1 MKKET
6 SFVVSALI
14 LIFIVLCAFHGP
26 RPLRGSQSQ
35 ISSPG
40 YAPDEVL
47 VRFKETANSSII
59 ATEIDALNATI
70 ISDNDLEIAARNW
83 NPDLPAHKSFVG
95 DAALFRLKL
104 PSYIGVDDQS
114 P

>member
-1 MKKET
+1 M
-6 SFVVSALI
+6 SNL
-14 LIFIVLCAFHGP
+14 
-26 RPLRGSQSQ
+26 
-35 ISSPG
+35 G

-47 VRFKETANSSII
+47 VRFKEIANSSII
-59 ATEIDALNATI
+59 ATEIDELNATI
-70 ISDNDLEIAARNW
+70 ISDNNSEIAPRNW
-83 NPDLPAHKSFVG
+83 NPDLSAHKSFVG